1 MRGSRGG
8 AAPETARRTMKNSAG
23 AHLLP
28 PRAYLAGRSARVRR
42 RLTRCPSASA
52 MLTNLFSVQGGFW
65 GATGTV
71 AAPVLNARK
80 FAEVSVAEAKQK
92 AAYANYLQA
101 VKSAFSDV
109 DSQLTSMQI
118 ANQKQADLL
127 AANKAAQRLTAINVA
142 QYKAGVRDIRFAL
155 EAEAEA
161 IESERLV
168 NGGSARQLSQLVT
181 VFQSL
186 ASGYA
191 VTASK

>member
-1 MRGSRGG
+1 MYASCLSNTAVNGYF
-8 AAPETARRTMKNSAG
+8 PDKLTARKII
-23 AHLLP
+23 P
-28 PRAYLAGRSARVRR
+28 
-42 RLTRCPSASA
+42 
-52 MLTNLFSVQGGFW
+52 
-65 GATGTV
+65 
-71 AAPVLNARK
+71 
-80 FAEVSVAEAKQK
+80 
-92 AAYANYLQA
+92 
-101 VKSAFSDV
+101 
-109 DSQLTSMQI
+109 
-118 ANQKQADLL
+118 DLL